1 MQIIIL
7 GLLAIIALLIGSAV
21 YLWRTQSWR
30 NKKQWIVMLIV
41 LAAALQPVIV
51 TMMMTSQRLAGYVD
65 LRVPCVRADHDE
77 LTSTVC
83 FRC

>member
-21 YLWRTQSWR
+21 YLWRTQGWR

-41 LAAALQPVIV
+41 LAAALQLVNV
-51 TMMMTSQRLAGYVD
+51 TLVMTTHRLAG
-65 LRVPCVRADHDE
+65 
-77 LTSTVC
+77 
-83 FRC
+83 

>member
-21 YLWRTQSWR
+21 YLWRTQGWR

-41 LAAALQPVIV
+41 LAAALQLVNV
-51 TMMMTSQRLAGYVD
+51 TLITTTQHLAG
-65 LRVPCVRADHDE
+65 
-77 LTSTVC
+77 
-83 FRC
+83 

>member
-21 YLWRTQSWR
+21 YLWRTQGWR

-41 LAAALQPVIV
+41 LAAAVQLVNV
-51 TMMMTSQRLAGYVD
+51 TLVMTTQRLAG
-65 LRVPCVRADHDE
+65 
-77 LTSTVC
+77 
-83 FRC
+83 

>member
-21 YLWRTQSWR
+21 YLWRTQGWR

-41 LAAALQPVIV
+41 LAAALQLVNV
-51 TMMMTSQRLAGYVD
+51 TLMTTTQHLAG
-65 LRVPCVRADHDE
+65 
-77 LTSTVC
+77 
-83 FRC
+83 